1 MNNYTL
7 RKLHFFRLL
16 LFGSLFLGSYQAR
29 AQFPYAESF
38 KNSTA
43 PGVSFGGNSIS
54 FLTGGAGPIAGG
66 YNDPDGSGY
75 LRLTNNS
82 QSQRAYI
89 TSEGIVFPA
98 NFGLNIS
105 FEYFTFGGG
114 GADGI
119 CFILYDGSISN
130 PTIGE
135 PGGSLSYAQGTGGP
149 GFQGGYL
156 GIGLDEWG
164 NFSNPSE
171 GRNGG
176 PGQAPN
182 SVALRGLGSGSS
194 GYAYLT
200 GVRTTS
206 LVSPF
211 SIAGGNR
218 NATTSASSGYRKVEL
233 ELKANPGG
241 GYFISVYITNG
252 ATRTLVIGNYLDT
265 QISPA
270 TMKFAISASTG
281 GFTNYHEIRNLTF
294 DVNDPN
300 ALVAPVANADSAT
313 SCAGIVTTFDILAN
327 DNGTVNAGG
336 SVNTVAIDLD
346 TSTAGIQT
354 SKTVAGKGTF
364 VYDSE
369 TGQVTFTPIDRLI
382 TGPVAI
388 DYTFMD
394 TYGQISNISTI
405 TYNIGNPP
413 IVGNTVTAPGTS
425 SFTCG
430 NGDPANIVGSTTV
443 TGGTGT
449 FTYQWQKS
457 IDNITFSDIAGA
469 TGIDYD
475 PAPISITTY
484 FRRITSSGSCSDSPG
499 SNVVII
505 TITNC
510 IDAVIDSFP
519 TQRPSTTV
527 PTTVG
532 NVTTNDTLN
541 GIPVTTS
548 NTDVTPVTAGPISI
562 DATGVLTLAPNTP
575 SGSYPI
581 TYTICEVDPVTGLAV
596 VPSNCDSV
604 TDTVVVLNPIDAVID
619 SFPTQRPSTTVPTTV
634 GNVTTNDT
642 LNGIPVTT
650 SNTDVT
656 PVTAG
661 PISIDATGVLT
672 LAPNTPSGSYPITYT
687 ICEVDPVTGLAVVP
701 SNCDSVTDTVVV
713 LNPIDAV
720 IDSFPTQ
727 RPSTTVPTTVG
738 NVTTNDTLNGIPVT
752 TSNTDVTPVTAGP
765 ISIDATGVLTLAP
778 NTPSG
783 SYPITYTICE
793 VDPVTG
799 LAVVP
804 SNCDSVTDTV
814 VVLNPIDAVIDSF
827 PTQRPSTTVPTTVGN
842 VTTNDTLNG
851 IPVTT
856 SNTDVT
862 PVTAGPI
869 SIDATGVLTLAPNTP
884 SGSYPITYTIC
895 EVDPVTG
902 LAVVPSNCDSVTDTV
917 VVLNPIDAVIDSFP
931 TQRPSTTVPTTVG
944 NVTTNDTLNGIPVTT
959 SNTDVTPVTAGPIS
973 IDATGVLTLAPNTPS
988 GSYPITYTICEVDPV
1003 TGLAVVPSN
1012 CDSVTDTVVVLNP
1025 IDAVNDILLSSNG
1038 ASGNPVAGHVL
1049 TNDSLNTKPADLTNV
1064 NLSVIT
1070 VATPIGGGLVPVL
1083 DPASGIVNVPVGTPS
1098 GTYAITYQICEKASA
1113 SNCDTAIVTIPV
1125 LASNITANDDT
1136 GIPVSGTIGGIS
1148 FTNVLSNDTLN
1159 GVSVLA
1165 SDVNITFVSATN
1177 PGVTLSGTDV
1187 LVAAGTPGGNYTLI
1201 YRICE
1206 KLNPTNCD
1214 EATVTIFVE
1223 SPSMTISK
1231 DGTYMDNNSD
1241 GKTNVGD
1248 TIIYEFVVT
1257 NTGNVPLSNVTV
1269 TDNNAVVSG
1278 GPISLA
1284 VGASDSTTFTAVHTI
1299 TQADIDAGIV
1309 YNSAITSAT
1318 PPTGPPVMG
1327 TSTDPTPC
1335 ATCPVN
1341 PACPTCT
1348 DTKTP
1353 LAQSPSIAISK
1364 DGTYMD
1370 NNSDGKTN
1378 VGDTIIYKFVVT
1390 NTGNVPLSNVTV
1402 TDNNAVVSG
1411 GPISLAV
1418 GASDSTTFT
1427 AVHTITQADIDA
1439 GIVYNSAIT
1448 SATPPTGPPVMGTS
1462 TDPTPCA
1469 TCPVN
1474 PACPTCTDTKTPLAQ
1489 SPSIALVKTAVLID
1503 ENGDGLTQVGETIQ
1517 YSFVLTNTGN
1527 VPLTNITIKD
1537 PLPGVVMSGGPISLL
1552 PGESDSTSFTGT
1564 YAVTV
1569 EDLSNGS
1576 VSNQAIATG
1585 TNPQGVVVKDL
1596 SGSNIVND
1604 EPTVL
1609 TVEGCKVEVFNL
1621 VSPNGDGQNDS
1632 FYIEGLDCYAT
1643 NAVEIYN
1650 RWGVLVYSAEDYNNK
1665 DVSFKGFSQGRATV
1679 KQSEGLPDG
1688 TYYYILKYTDLQN
1701 KALSKAGYLYLTK

>member
-604 TDTVVVLNPIDAVID
+604 TDTVVVLNPIDAV
-619 SFPTQRPSTTVPTTV
+619 
-634 GNVTTNDT
+634 
-642 LNGIPVTT
+642 
-650 SNTDVT
+650 
-656 PVTAG
+656 
-661 PISIDATGVLT
+661 
-672 LAPNTPSGSYPITYT
+672 
-687 ICEVDPVTGLAVVP
+687 
-701 SNCDSVTDTVVV
+701 
-713 LNPIDAV
+713 
-720 IDSFPTQ
+720 
-727 RPSTTVPTTVG
+727 
-738 NVTTNDTLNGIPVT
+738 
-752 TSNTDVTPVTAGP
+752 
-765 ISIDATGVLTLAP
+765 
-778 NTPSG
+778 
-783 SYPITYTICE
+783 
-793 VDPVTG
+793 
-799 LAVVP
+799 
-804 SNCDSVTDTV
+804 
-814 VVLNPIDAVIDSF
+814 
-827 PTQRPSTTVPTTVGN
+827 
-842 VTTNDTLNG
+842 
-851 IPVTT
+851 
-856 SNTDVT
+856 
-862 PVTAGPI
+862 
-869 SIDATGVLTLAPNTP
+869 
-884 SGSYPITYTIC
+884 
-895 EVDPVTG
+895 
-902 LAVVPSNCDSVTDTV
+902 
-917 VVLNPIDAVIDSFP
+917 
-931 TQRPSTTVPTTVG
+931 
-944 NVTTNDTLNGIPVTT
+944 
-959 SNTDVTPVTAGPIS
+959 
-973 IDATGVLTLAPNTPS
+973 
-988 GSYPITYTICEVDPV
+988 
-1003 TGLAVVPSN
+1003 
-1012 CDSVTDTVVVLNP
+1012 
-1025 IDAVNDILLSSNG
+1025 NDILLSSNG

-1353 LAQSPSIAISK
+1353 LAQSPSIA
-1364 DGTYMD
+1364 
-1370 NNSDGKTN
+1370 
-1378 VGDTIIYKFVVT
+1378 
-1390 NTGNVPLSNVTV
+1390 
-1402 TDNNAVVSG
+1402 
-1411 GPISLAV
+1411 
-1418 GASDSTTFT
+1418 
-1427 AVHTITQADIDA
+1427 
-1439 GIVYNSAIT
+1439 
-1448 SATPPTGPPVMGTS
+1448 
-1462 TDPTPCA
+1462 
-1469 TCPVN
+1469 
-1474 PACPTCTDTKTPLAQ
+1474 
-1489 SPSIALVKTAVLID
+1489 LVKTAVLID